1 MKSRS
6 FSCLFFV
13 SFVCFVVI
21 SLPVRASDSPADR
34 EFFER
39 KVRPLLAER
48 CHRCHSTAAKRQ
60 RGGLFLDSRAAVLKG
75 SNSGPVVVPGKP
87 DESRLIQV
95 IHGDPPQLQM
105 PPKEKLP
112 DKDIAILEEWVRRGV
127 PYPDGAASR
136 MAPTIAEGRSWWS
149 FQPAR
154 RVTPPAVRDRSWPRR
169 RIDPF
174 ILAELEKR
182 GLAPSAAADRRVLIR
197 RAKFDLLGLP
207 PTPEEVEAFVA
218 DPAPDAYERLVDRL
232 LGSPQYGERWGR
244 FWLDL
249 ARYADVTEPW
259 ADVKAPAYVYRDW
272 VVRAF
277 NDDLPYDRFVRLQLA
292 ADLMPDAAP
301 ADRAALGFIGLSPT
315 YWKELKLDK
324 DVIRTVVAEEWEE
337 RIHTLGSTF
346 LGLTVGCA
354 RCHDHK
360 FDPITQADYYALAG
374 VFASTRLADRPM
386 LPDSLAV
393 RVMQGRERVKSLQ
406 EQIDKL
412 QAKKPLPPED
422 AKQVEQLKSQIAE
435 LRRTTPHL
443 DDPLAPGV
451 DEASLYVL
459 ADGPHKT
466 KLEYKPGALDVAMQM
481 RGNPANVGPVVPRRF
496 LAVLSPDPPRPFTK
510 GSGRLELANAI
521 VAEGGPLAARV
532 IVNRVWKHHFGAGLV
547 ETPSDFGNQGAR
559 PSHPELLD
567 DLAARFVEN
576 GWSLKWLHREIMLSA
591 TYRQSSAPPTPGPS
605 PTRGEGSRTPP
616 PSPLVGEGGRGGG
629 GADPDNRLLGRMN
642 RRRLEVE
649 AWRDALLAATG
660 TLRLDMGGPSRELGD
675 PNNQRRTLYGTITR
689 RELSD
694 LLRLHDVPDAT
705 THSPGRVPT
714 TTPLQGLF
722 VLNSPLMQAQSAAL
736 VRRLKAEAP
745 GGTEDRVRRAYLLL
759 YGRPPTEGQ
768 LRLALEFL
776 KGGSD
781 AVWEEYAQ
789 VLLGSNEFLFVD

>member
-1 MKSRS
+1 VP
-6 FSCLFFV
+6 CL
-13 SFVCFVVI
+13 SA
-21 SLPVRASDSPADR
+21 RAAESPADR

-39 KVRPLLAER
+39 KVRPLLVER
-48 CHRCHSTAAKRQ
+48 CHQCHSTATKRQ
-60 RGGLFLDSRAAVLKG
+60 RGGLLLDSRAAILQG
-75 SNSGPVVVPGKP
+75 SHSGPVVVPGKP
-87 DESRLIQV
+87 NESRLIQL
-95 IHGDPPQLQM
+95 IHGNPQQLQM
-105 PPKEKLP
+105 PPKMPLS
-112 DKDIAILEEWVRRGV
+112 DKEIATLEEWVRRGV
-127 PYPDGAASR
+127 PYPEGAASK
-136 MAPTIAEGRSWWS
+136 MAPTIAEGRKWWS

-154 RVTPPAVRDRSWPRR
+154 KVAPPAVRDGSWPRR

-182 GLAPSAAADRRVLIR
+182 GLSPSPAADRRTLIR
-197 RAKFDLLGLP
+197 RAHFDLIGLP

-218 DPAPDAYERLVDRL
+218 DTAPDAYERLIDRL
-232 LGSPQYGERWGR
+232 LASPQYGERWGR

-259 ADVKAPAYVYRDW
+259 AEVKAPAYVYRDW

-292 ADLMPDAAP
+292 ADMMPDAAP

-324 DVIRTVVAEEWEE
+324 DVIRGVVAEEWEE

-386 LPDSLAV
+386 LPDGLATA
-393 RVMQGRERVKSLQ
+393 VMQGRERVKSLQ
-406 EQIDKL
+406 AQIDKL

-422 AKQVEQLKSQIAE
+422 AKQIENLKSQISE
-435 LRRTTPHL
+435 VRRTTPHL

-451 DEASLYVL
+451 DEASLCVL

-466 KLEYKPGALDVAMQM
+466 KLEYKPGALNVAMQM
-481 RGNPANVGPVVPRRF
+481 RGNPANPGPVVPRRF
-496 LAVLSPDPPRPFTK
+496 LAVLSPDPPKPFTH

-521 VAEGGPLAARV
+521 VTEGGPLAARV
-532 IVNRVWKHHFGAGLV
+532 LINRVWKHHFGAGLV
-547 ETPSDFGNQGAR
+547 ETPSDFGSQGAR

-576 GWSLKWLHREIMLSA
+576 GWSLKWLHREVMLSA
-591 TYRQSSAPPTPGPS
+591 TYRQT
-605 PTRGEGSRTPP
+605 SRADAKA
-616 PSPLVGEGGRGGG
+616 RA
-629 GADPDNRLLGRMN
+629 ADPDNRWLGRMS

-649 AWRDALLAATG
+649 AWRDALLATTG

-675 PNNQRRTLYGTITR
+675 PANQRRTLYGTITR

-714 TTPLQGLF
+714 TTPLQALF

-745 GGTEDRVRRAYLLL
+745 GGTEERARRAYLLL

-768 LRLALEFL
+768 VRLAVEFL
-776 KGGSD
+776 KSGND
-781 AVWEEYAQ
+781 TVWEEYAQ
-789 VLLGSNEFLFVD
+789 VLLGSNEFMFVD